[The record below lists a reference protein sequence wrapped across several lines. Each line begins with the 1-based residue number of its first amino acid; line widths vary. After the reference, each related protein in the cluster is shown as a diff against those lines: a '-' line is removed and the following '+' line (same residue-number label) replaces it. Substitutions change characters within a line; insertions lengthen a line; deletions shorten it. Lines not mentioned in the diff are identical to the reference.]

1 MEAVVVL
8 GLALLMLWLAD
19 RIGVFMAN
27 GAVVVLVRGFV
38 YWLGGKLDP
47 WPHGVQEEDR
57 DSRWGRPSQPPDQAP
72 EPPPARAPLTH
83 VQPAVHAHRM
93 G

>member
-47 WPHGVQEEDR
+47 WPYGVQEEDR
-57 DSRWGRPSQPPDQAP
+57 DRPWGSRPLPPTLPTLPSPNLS
-72 EPPPARAPLTH
+72 R
-83 VQPAVHAHRM
+83 VQPAVHTR
-93 G
+93 